1 MSYSCGSAAIQKQA
15 STIFRN
21 SYMVRKPT
29 PDLCHEILNPSSS
42 IFHILYNSFRV
53 SKATTASMSY
63 SCESTAIQ
71 KQAKAQSSGI
81 HRWWR
86 KKKPTPDPCHE
97 ILHHISNFHTLY
109 NSFRVSKATAAT
121 ISYSCVSAAIQKQT
135 STIFGNSH
143 IVGGGGELCQTMP
156 WNPWSHFQLSHL
168 SQFLKTCDLS
178 SDYPAFSQSPFAF
191 GLVSPNPRIRVPSSP
206 YTTNRPLLLATTQQ
220 GAFCTWPI
228 SPFPFLLLLFQG
240 RKSLSSERPTWST
253 LLQ

>member
-21 SYMVRKPT
+21 SHMERKPNQT
-29 PDLCHEILNPSSS
+29 YAMKSS
-42 IFHILYNSFRV
+42 IPFPFFTYYTIVL
-53 SKATTASMSY
+53 
-63 SCESTAIQ
+63 ESLKQQQHPWVTLVNLQ
-71 KQAKAQSSGI
+71 QYRSKQAQSLGI
-81 HRWWR
+81 HTWWR
-86 KKKPTPDPCHE
+86 KKQPTPDPCHE
-97 ILHHISNFHTLY
+97 ILHHLSNFHMLY
-109 NSFRVSKATAAT
+109 NSCRVSKATAAT

-143 IVGGGGELCQTMP
+143 IVGRGVELCQTMP
-156 WNPWSHFQLSHL
+156 CNPWSHFQLSHL

-191 GLVSPNPRIRVPSSP
+191 GLFSPNPRIRVPSSP
-206 YTTNRPLLLATTQQ
+206 YRTNRPLLLSTTQQ
-220 GAFCTWPI
+220 GAFCPWPI
-228 SPFPFLLLLFQG
+228 SPFPFLLLLRG